1 MIPRSG
7 VGVSEWLEDGWT
19 TGCHVLSW
27 PFGRGKW
34 MDWAET
40 GYHVLSSSVG
50 RENKK
55 TRKRQRNSAVQ
66 QTVGDMSHLIIGSTK
81 AFQMAFI
88 AT

>member
-1 MIPRSG
+1 M
-7 VGVSEWLEDGWT
+7 VGGWLDDRMSCIIMAVWQ
-19 TGCHVLSW
+19 
-27 PFGRGKW
+27 GKW